1 MPISEPS
8 GAARPVRG
16 WSIRHRLIVLVLFA
30 TVPMLVLSV
39 AVVQKLAQSERVA
52 RRQAITYSARS
63 IQTAVDSQLEKLIAI
78 GRTLS
83 VSPSLGKGE
92 LAAFR
97 REAEQAVQDLKGVW
111 ILVADP
117 NGQQVFNVV
126 VPPDETPPRRSPEAI
141 ATQTRA
147 FENKKP
153 EVSNVFSDAYRKLPT
168 VTVEV
173 PVFRDGA
180 PLYCVA
186 VIIDVSH
193 FLDLLSR
200 EHTPE
205 GWLTGIVD
213 RRGLFIARSL
223 DHERWVAQPASA
235 GWRVIMNREGVF
247 EFPSLEGDVIVQAN
261 TVSPLSGWAIGVAA
275 NKDTLESSVR
285 HTMWEAALA
294 GATIALLSLMMA
306 ALIARTIARPIEML
320 EKSAGAADKT
330 QGLRDG
336 GTGVPEIDRA
346 IHARFLAESRLQESQ
361 ARLRLAVTSAAMGI
375 HVWDVDT
382 GQLEWDGRVRE
393 IWGIGPDVIPTYETF
408 ITGLHT
414 DDRAQTQA
422 AIKRALDPTG
432 DGKYAAEYRVRPL
445 DGSPERW
452 VRATGL
458 VYFEAGR
465 AVRLVGT
472 VRDITERKQAEE
484 RQALLTQEIA
494 HRGKNLLAVIQSIA
508 GQILSNARSPEEAK
522 DALLRR
528 MQSLSRTYNTLTG
541 SAWEGA
547 EISKLVHDELG
558 PFVAQAEISGPQI
571 KVPPKAAQTLA
582 LAIHELAT
590 NAAKYGALSVPRGGV
605 SVRWSIE
612 GDPGDQTFS
621 FRWQERG
628 GPPVQSPT
636 RRGFGA
642 LITDHVVAFE
652 FGTKPLHEYAAD
664 GVRYEFTAALSNV
677 AGLALPRNPGTK
689 SQFVG

>member
-1 MPISEPS
+1 MGRPI
-8 GAARPVRG
+8 RG

-39 AVVQKLAQSERVA
+39 AIVQKLAQSERIA
-52 RRQAITYSARS
+52 RREAITYSARS

-83 VSPSLGKGE
+83 VSPSLE
-92 LAAFR
+92 RRDLAAFR

-117 NGQQVFNVV
+117 SGQQVFNVA
-126 VPPDETPPRRSPEAI
+126 VPPNETPPRRAPEAI

-153 EVSNVFSDAYRKLPT
+153 EVSNVFSGAYRNRPI

-173 PVFRDGA
+173 PVFREGA
-180 PLYCVA
+180 PLFSVA
-186 VIIDVSH
+186 VIIDVAH

-205 GWLTGIVD
+205 GWLTGIID
-213 RRGLFIARSL
+213 RRGQFIARSL

-235 GWRVIMNREGVF
+235 GWRAVMNREGVF

-261 TVSPLSGWAIGVAA
+261 TVSPVSGWAIGVAA
-275 NKDTLESSVR
+275 NKNALESSAR
-285 HTMWEAALA
+285 QTMGEAALA
-294 GATIALLSLMMA
+294 GAVIALLSLMMA
-306 ALIARTIARPIEML
+306 GLIARTITRPIEML
-320 EKSAGAADKT
+320 EKSAGAADKPE
-330 QGLRDG
+330 GLRSG

-346 IHARFLAESRLQESQ
+346 IQARLLAESRLQESQ

-375 HVWDVDT
+375 HVWHVAS
-382 GQLEWDGRVRE
+382 GELEWDDRVRE
-393 IWGIGPDVIPTYETF
+393 IWGIGRDVTPTFATF
-408 ITGLHT
+408 MAGLHPG
-414 DDRAQTQA
+414 DRAETQA
-422 AIKRALDPTG
+422 AIKRAIHPTG
-432 DGKYAAEYRVRPL
+432 DGRYAAEYRVRPL

-458 VYFEAGR
+458 FYFEAGR

-472 VRDITERKQAEE
+472 VRDITERKRAEE
-484 RQALLTQEIA
+484 RQTLLTQEIA

-508 GQILSNARSPEEAK
+508 GQILSKARSPEEAK

-558 PFVAQAEISGPQI
+558 PFVAQAEIAGPQI
-571 KVPPKAAQTLA
+571 KVHPKAAQTLA

-590 NAAKYGALSVPRGGV
+590 NAAKYGALSVPRGEV
-605 SVRWSIE
+605 SVTWRIE
-612 GDPGDQTFS
+612 GDPADPTFS
-621 FRWQERG
+621 FRWRERG
-628 GPPVQSPT
+628 GPPVQPPT

-642 LITDHVVAFE
+642 SITDQVVALE

-664 GVRYEFTAALSNV
+664 GVRYEFTTALSKV
-677 AGLALPRNPGTK
+677 AGPALLGNPGTK
-689 SQFVG
+689 SPFVD